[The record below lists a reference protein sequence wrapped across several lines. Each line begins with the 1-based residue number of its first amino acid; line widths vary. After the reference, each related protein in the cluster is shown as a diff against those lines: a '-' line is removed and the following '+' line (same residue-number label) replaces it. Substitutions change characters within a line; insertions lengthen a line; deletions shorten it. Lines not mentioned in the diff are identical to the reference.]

1 MALCVQKED
10 MRLLVVPQS
19 SIEQYRRQG
28 EDKAL
33 PSELKVRL
41 KHLRGTWQHLR
52 VASEGIIA
60 DTRYCYAL
68 DAFLLVSCRSLDW

>member
-41 KHLRGTWQHLR
+41 TPAWDMAASARRFRGDN
-52 VASEGIIA
+52 SG
-60 DTRYCYAL
+60 Y
-68 DAFLLVSCRSLDW
+68 